1 MNTILKKNSIQ
12 INKMDVKILSKE
24 EYIPSTVTMVSRF
37 NKSIDIVDIANYL
50 PVVHLFNKNTGERLK
65 LDSGTRTSIKYYGYE
80 GIIISVCY
88 KKIRRGMRTGAM
100 NNMASL
106 DVQYG
111 GKNIHVKL
119 SSNTI
124 TSVGTSGYEF
134 GVKVFDLMLKHINML
149 NNNIKYIR
157 HLDKNNLNK
166 NLEWIFENCTDENM
180 NLYTYKKM
188 LKIIKELPDDSNLD
202 LRIINSCIVYLDDFE
217 KNECE
222 KFKKKILNFVNDCS
236 YIEDDIKCMKPSI
249 FNSVYHIDI
258 FKNNKNKRIP
268 LHILSPYLAKKNFI
282 VEFHNWTSEGV
293 NVCFDIE
300 EEKSGSHHKLKEYK
314 HRFTIHERGTMR
326 QCSPTMK
333 DESYKYYLGMIKQI
347 QLFFD
352 DSDNIEYKKYISNTI
367 V

>member
-1 MNTILKKNSIQ
+1 
-12 INKMDVKILSKE
+12 MDVQILTE
-24 EYIPSTVTMVSRF
+24 DEYVPSTVTMVSRL
-37 NKSIDIVDIANYL
+37 NRSIDVVDISTYL
-50 PVVHLFNKNTGERLK
+50 PVVHLFNVNTGERLK

-80 GIIISVCY
+80 GILISICY

-106 DVQYG
+106 DVQYM

-134 GVKVFDLMLKHINML
+134 GVKVFNLMISHINML
-149 NNNIKYIR
+149 YRNLRYIKSLSEEIVQKNIKWVFDNCV
-157 HLDKNNLNK
+157 DKN
-166 NLEWIFENCTDENM
+166 FE
-180 NLYTYKKM
+180 LHSYKKM
-188 LKIIKELPDDSNLD
+188 LKLIKDIDSDLD
-202 LRIINSCIVYLDDFE
+202 SRVINSFIAYIDDFE
-217 KNECE
+217 KNEVD
-222 KFKKKILNFVNDCS
+222 KFKEKIINFINKCS
-236 YIEDDIKCMKPSI
+236 YLEEDITCLSSSI
-249 FNSVYHIDI
+249 FNSVYHINI
-258 FKNNKNKRIP
+258 FKNPRGKRLP
-268 LHILSPYLAKKNFI
+268 LHILAPYLANKNFI

-333 DESYKYYLGMIKQI
+333 KESYKYYLGITKQI
-347 QLFFD
+347 QEFIRN
-352 DSDNIEYKKYISNTI
+352 SDELKNPEYKKYITQDI
-367 V
+367 Q